1 MLRRVVLFA
10 VATSLMLVLVR
21 TASAQTASVNGT
33 VTDTT
38 GALVQNAT
46 VTATNTATN
55 IARSVQ
61 TGASGVYTLT
71 ELVAGLYNMTV
82 EKAGF
87 RTVRFAAVTLT
98 VDQALTLNTKL
109 EVGSNQEQVTVEDTS
124 IAPINTTDAQV
135 SNVVDEKQ
143 MEALPLILRDPYQ
156 LILLTPGTTQ
166 TNSGLAGF
174 SVNGG
179 RERNNNFELD
189 GTSNNDPGVPG
200 SGLVT
205 LNPDATQEFRVITSN
220 YLPEFGRNSSAV
232 IDIITR
238 SGSNELHGDI
248 YYFGRWNAL
257 GARGFFNTPSTG
269 PQSPYVR
276 NTFGASIGGPVIKN
290 KLFFFF
296 NYEGNR
302 FATATTT
309 EAIVPDAAFK
319 TGDFTYID
327 PTAGPVSID
336 VSTPNSANNA
346 FGLALDPQIQKILNF
361 YPAAQPNAPAQI
373 QGISSQYFFGD
384 TDLVNASNY
393 TAKVDYTITPK
404 NALSV
409 RYLAN
414 DDKDNGGGSNVLPGI
429 GGQSFT
435 SLTQSLNFH
444 LTTTITTTLQ
454 SDFYGSAN
462 RSFQNFICNGVSA
475 INGLSLAGLD
485 PFGRG
490 RDWALPGFTSVGCV
504 GLGDSDGQDRP
515 FGTYNVGDNLTW
527 IKGRHSLKFGFE
539 WGDSYSND
547 FDDFSTRPTPNFGI
561 FGNTGTSALQNTTSF
576 NNGTVED
583 AVWGL
588 LGGVFTESQTQ
599 LFNTGGN
606 RIASDERGFRERDM
620 FGFFQD
626 QFKLTSNFTFNY
638 GLRYE
643 WDGVPWV
650 VNDQLT
656 SATTAALSGPS
667 PVTFVQVTRGGV
679 NPLYANDVHGF
690 EPRVGFA
697 WDPFKDGKTSVRGG
711 YGVFRDRQFFNL
723 TGDTR
728 ANPPFSLPYVNNAFF
743 DVGPGTT
750 DQISQIGLPMTQT
763 APGFTLPQDSFAFPA
778 TINPNFHVPYVQQ
791 WNFGI
796 QRQLPGHFTL
806 EINYVGNTAHRLLR
820 VVDGNAPIPA
830 LVAQL
835 RTFCADPT
843 FAQRF
848 QANPNNPGPNPNNA
862 YGCSDGP
869 NIPASFETVQ
879 GSNLYVGN
887 QFAGLYSATTDLPA
901 LPFVAVQN
909 AAAFH
914 SNEVSSVASSNNN
927 GLQTTL
933 SRQFS
938 HGMSFQVNYTWAHAI
953 DDASDAFL
961 PQQNQT
967 VFPANSFFLRR
978 ERGNSSY
985 DVRNRLVFNYVA
997 ELPFGRGKSHL
1008 SNGFIGRV
1016 LEGWTWSGIGTFQ
1029 SGFPFEI
1036 FENGVD
1042 SDGTGATQRADYTA
1056 SPTVVPVTM
1065 PITQTGPNDG
1075 RFTFPLFGGPG
1086 NVRRNT
1092 FYGPAYKNFDMVISK
1107 NTKLTERIRLE
1118 FRSEYYNIFNHPN
1131 FQQPDNFI
1139 NDGSTFGQSSAEV
1152 GRNDGTTGA
1161 RQLQFAMKLHF

>member
-1 MLRRVVLFA
+1 MLRRLVLFA
-10 VATSLMLVLVR
+10 VATSMMLVLVR

-109 EVGSNQEQVTVEDTS
+109 EVGSNAEQVTVEDTS

-166 TNSGLAGF
+166 TNSGLGGF

-302 FATATTT
+302 FATATTS

-319 TGDFTYID
+319 TGDFTYTD
-327 PTAGPVSID
+327 PTARPVSID
-336 VSTPNSANNA
+336 VSTPTSANNA

-435 SLTQSLNFH
+435 SLTQSLNLH

-462 RSFQNFICNGVSA
+462 RSFENFICNGVST
-475 INGLSLAGLD
+475 IDGLSLKGLD

-490 RDWALPGFTSVGCV
+490 PDWALPGFTTVGCV

-561 FGNTGTSALQNTTSF
+561 FGNTGTSALSAGTTSF
-576 NNGTVED
+576 NNGTVQD

-588 LGGVFTESQTQ
+588 LGGVYTESQTQ
-599 LFNTGGN
+599 LFNSGGS
-606 RIASDERGFRERDM
+606 RVSSDERGFRERDM

-656 SATTAALSGPS
+656 SATPAALSGP
-667 PVTFVQVTRGGV
+667 PPITFVQVTRGGS

-690 EPRVGFA
+690 EPRIGFA
-697 WDPFKDGKTSVRGG
+697 WDPFRDGKTSVRGG

-728 ANPPFSLPYVNNAFF
+728 ANPPFSLPYVKTVYTGENPGDTNPATSA
-743 DVGPGTT
+743 DQITTVGLPGT
-750 DQISQIGLPMTQT
+750 QPP
-763 APGFTLPQDSFAFPA
+763 PGFSLAQGAFAFPA

-830 LVAQL
+830 LVAKL
-835 RTFCADPT
+835 RAYCADPT
-843 FAQRF
+843 YNP
-848 QANPNNPGPNPNNA
+848 ANPVPNPGNPF
-862 YGCSDGP
+862 GCIDSP
-869 NIPASFETVQ
+869 IASPQFETVQ
-879 GSNLYVGN
+879 GGFLYYGAEE
-887 QFAGLYSATTDLPA
+887 QA
-901 LPFVAVQN
+901 LPFDATQN
-909 AAAFH
+909 FAAFH

-967 VFPANSFFLRR
+967 VFPANSFFLGR

-1008 SNGFIGRV
+1008 SNGFVGRV

-1056 SPTVVPVTM
+1056 NPTVVPVTM

-1086 NVRRNT
+1086 NVQRNT

-1139 NDGSTFGQSSAEV
+1139 NDGATFGQSTAEV